1 MCHYAVFMEYL
12 YFCIYRI
19 YSMSFFAF
27 PLNLISALLWIIAV
41 VMSFRHARDS
51 KAVRFMLSPAAT
63 LTAIGLFSLAC
74 LIIGLTGNR
83 EWVRSVPFIII
94 YLFLMTV
101 LLYVVI
107 RGWKTGNIVRWRFL
121 LNHAGLLL
129 AMSSAFFGAP
139 DSEELRLQVFKDM
152 PAREAF
158 RTDGARAWLSYE
170 VELKDFRI
178 ETYNDGTPS
187 SYEADVIVAGNPVT
201 LKVNHPY
208 SIGLAEDVYLSSYDS
223 VSGEYCILQV
233 VREPWK
239 YPALGGIIML
249 LSGALLLFIQGPR
262 KKK

>member
-1 MCHYAVFMEYL
+1 
-12 YFCIYRI
+12 
-19 YSMSFFAF
+19 MSFFAF

-139 DSEELRLQVFKDM
+139 DSEELRLQVFKDT

-239 YPALGGIIML
+239 YPALAGIIMM